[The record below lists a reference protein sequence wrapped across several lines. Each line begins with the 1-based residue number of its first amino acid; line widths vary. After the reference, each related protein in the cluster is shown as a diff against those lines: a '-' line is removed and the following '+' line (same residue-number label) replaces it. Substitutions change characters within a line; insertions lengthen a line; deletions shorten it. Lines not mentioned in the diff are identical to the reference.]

1 MCVLVGSGVV
11 EAYAGHSQQMLCLTC
26 KDERKRE
33 RESERLWRGCGEMK
47 EEEER
52 KEEERKG
59 GAEGVKR

>member
-26 KDERKRE
+26 KDERK

>member
-1 MCVLVGSGVV
+1 M

-26 KDERKRE
+26 KDERK